1 MARAGRLAPVL
12 RVRAVTPPSET
23 GALVAE
29 LVADPAVV
37 NIVLASGAARKPDGD
52 LVTFD
57 VAREAA
63 NDVIG
68 RLRARDLHRVGS
80 ITVERIDV
88 SISDAAARAEAL
100 SPGDPSDAVIW
111 EEVEARVRSE
121 SGWSLSF
128 TVLLVIS
135 GLLAAIGVLV
145 DSPILIVG
153 AMAVG
158 PEYGPIS
165 LVAYGLATGRAH
177 RVHKGLAALAVG
189 LPITVAACGLLTV
202 ALRAAD
208 RVPAAYLRG
217 ERPLTSFIS
226 SPDLFAVL
234 VAVLAGI
241 AGAVTLAEA
250 RHGALV
256 GVLVSV
262 TTIPAAANIGVAL
275 VMGRPGEAGGALAQ
289 LALNLALLMVVGAL
303 TFRLQAWVLRRPR
316 HSEGPSGGPAGQ
328 DVAQ

>member
-1 MARAGRLAPVL
+1 ML
-12 RVRAVTPPSET
+12 RVRAVTPPTIT
-23 GALVAE
+23 GALLDE
-29 LVADPAVV
+29 LEADPAVV
-37 NIVLASGAARKPDGD
+37 NIVVAAGAARKPTGD

-88 SISDAAARAEAL
+88 SISDAAARAERLA
-100 SPGDPSDAVIW
+100 PGDPSDAVIW

-135 GLLAAIGVLV
+135 GLIAAIGVLV

-153 AMAVG
+153 AMVVG
-158 PEYGPIS
+158 PEYGPVS
-165 LVAYGLATGRAH
+165 LVAYGLATRRAH
-177 RVHKGLAALAVG
+177 RVRKGLGALAIG
-189 LPITVAACGLLTV
+189 LPVTVGACAVLTAV
-202 ALRAAD
+202 LRAAD
-208 RVPAAYLRG
+208 RVPDAYLRG
-217 ERPLTSFIS
+217 ERPLTSFVS

-234 VAVLAGI
+234 VAVLAGV
-241 AGAVTLAEA
+241 AGAVSLAEA

-275 VMGRPGEAGGALAQ
+275 VMGRPGEAGGALGQ
-289 LALNLALLMVVGAL
+289 LALNLALLMAVGAV
-303 TFRLQAWVLRRPR
+303 TFLAQARLLRGARGADADDAA
-316 HSEGPSGGPAGQ
+316 H
-328 DVAQ
+328 

>member
-1 MARAGRLAPVL
+1 ML
-12 RVRAVTPPSET
+12 RVRAVSPPSGT
-23 GALVAE
+23 GPLVDE
-29 LVADPAVV
+29 LVAHPAVV
-37 NIVLASGAARKPDGD
+37 NIVVAAGAARKPDGD

-68 RLRARDLHRVGS
+68 RLRALHLHRVGS
-80 ITVERIDV
+80 ITIERIDV
-88 SISDAAARAEAL
+88 SISDAAARAERLA
-100 SPGDPSDAVIW
+100 PGDPSDAVIW
-111 EEVEARVRSE
+111 EEVEARVRSD

-128 TVLLVIS
+128 TVLLVVS
-135 GLLAAIGVLV
+135 GLIAAIGVLV
-145 DSPILIVG
+145 DSPILVVG

-158 PEYGPIS
+158 PEYGPVS
-165 LVAYGLATGRAH
+165 LAAYGLATGRAY
-177 RVHKGLAALAVG
+177 RVRKGLSALVVG
-189 LPITVAACGLLTV
+189 LPITVVACALLTL
-202 ALRAAD
+202 ALHAAD
-208 RVPAAYLRG
+208 RVPDGYKRG
-217 ERPLTSFIS
+217 VRPLTSFIS

-275 VMGRPGEAGGALAQ
+275 VMSRPGEAGGALGQ
-289 LALNLALLMVVGAL
+289 LMLNLALLVVVGAL
-303 TFRLQAWVLRRPR
+303 TFRVQAWLLRRR
-316 HSEGPSGGPAGQ
+316 HGTDPGELAH
-328 DVAQ
+328 

>member
-1 MARAGRLAPVL
+1 ML
-12 RVRAVTPPSET
+12 RVRAVTPPSGT
-23 GALVAE
+23 SALVAE

-37 NIVLASGAARKPDGD
+37 NIVVAAGAARKPDGD

-63 NDVIG
+63 NDAIG

-100 SPGDPSDAVIW
+100 APGDPSDAVIW

-128 TVLLVIS
+128 TVLLVIA
-135 GLLAAIGVLV
+135 GLIAAIGVLV

-153 AMAVG
+153 AMVVG
-158 PEYGPIS
+158 PEYGPVS
-165 LVAYGLATGRAH
+165 LVAYGLATGRGH
-177 RVHKGLAALAVG
+177 RVRKGLAALAVG
-189 LPITVAACGLLTV
+189 LPVTMAACALLAL
-202 ALRAAD
+202 ALRGAD

-217 ERPLTSFIS
+217 DRPLTSFIS

-234 VAVLAGI
+234 VAVLAGV
-241 AGAVTLAEA
+241 AGAVSLAEA

-262 TTIPAAANIGVAL
+262 TTIPAVANVGVAL
-275 VMGRPGEAGGALAQ
+275 VMGRPGEAAGALGQ
-289 LALNLALLMVVGAL
+289 LALNLALLMLVGAL
-303 TFRLQAWVLRRPR
+303 TFRLQAGVLRR
-316 HSEGPSGGPAGQ
+316 AGRS
-328 DVAQ
+328 DGDGDGAP